1 MNRYTLETYDQE
13 IQRYINIIC
22 TFAIVMEMKR
32 IYKAEPKMVG
42 HLVKRLQICKHSVR
56 IVNDFYI
63 EGKYISTYL

>member
-1 MNRYTLETYDQE
+1 M
-13 IQRYINIIC
+13 
-22 TFAIVMEMKR
+22 
-32 IYKAEPKMVG
+32 YKDEPKMVG